1 MIQFGGRKEGNIKH
15 ADDIVLN
22 PGNKE
27 DLQTMRNRVN
37 QESEN
42 FGLRLKVNAASKSP
56 AGQTLKVQI

>member
-1 MIQFGGRKEGNIKH
+1 MIQFGGRKVSNIKY

-42 FGLRLKVNAASKSP
+42 FGLRLNAKK
-56 AGQTLKVQI
+56 TK

>member
-1 MIQFGGRKEGNIKH
+1 MSVIWVGERKIRSIRY

-42 FGLRLKVNAASKSP
+42 FGLRLNAKK
-56 AGQTLKVQI
+56 TK